1 VSVKEKDEPC
11 SIIFLDSGLIFA
23 IIIVSLEN
31 ARCRGESLL
40 KISYSVL
47 SNPVLIAIALQYKF
61 RTGRI
66 GVAILNTTVAA
77 LVTLSIIA

>member
-1 VSVKEKDEPC
+1 M
-11 SIIFLDSGLIFA
+11 
-23 IIIVSLEN
+23 
-31 ARCRGESLL
+31 ESLL

-47 SNPVLIAIALQYKF
+47 SNPVLIAIAPQYKF